1 MLLTEKTGVFPGKKF
16 GRWTVIEFAY
26 SAATGEGQ
34 VLPHLRVACEC
45 GTSKILSV
53 KVLKSGEV
61 ESCGCS

>member
-1 MLLTEKTGVFPGKKF
+1 MAEKTGVFPGKKF

-26 SAATGEGQ
+26 SAANEEGK
-34 VLPHLRVACEC
+34 VLPHLRVACDC

-53 KVLKSGEV
+53 QVLRSGEM